1 MSICN
6 VLCTSDLPEFV
17 GTCKKKTRPAGLKAL
32 LIMKCSASIDLT
44 DTVDVAAAVLAGTLV
59 VSPTGLGAK
68 PVATSPKLL
77 LESCGTEE
85 SLHIYTHA
93 MTFKSAF
100 IDAVGNT
107 DFAAYNDL
115 ILNAAGYKIVAL
127 GCDEMIYPNPD
138 WTALSVTEHVGL
150 TWQIEG
156 GNNIQEG
163 GNTQVQMYELALTT
177 VLGVPIIPGV
187 SVPGI
192 NTALGL

>member
-1 MSICN
+1 M
-6 VLCTSDLPEFV
+6 F
-17 GTCKKKTRPAGLKAL
+17 GTIIK
-32 LIMKCSASIDLT
+32 
-44 DTVDVAAAVLAGTLV
+44 DV
-59 VSPTGLGAK
+59 
-68 PVATSPKLL
+68 
-77 LESCGTEE
+77 ES
-85 SLHIYTHA
+85 
-93 MTFKSAF
+93 FKSAF

-107 DFAAYNDL
+107 DFVAYNDL

-138 WTALSVTEHVGL
+138 WTALSLTEHVGL
-150 TWQIEG
+150 TWQIDG

-177 VLGVPIIPGV
+177 LLGVPIIPGV